1 MALAPSG
8 TSPPPVGGRLDDVE
22 VLETI
27 RVALG
32 DAVRSRITGP
42 EREQRAQELFD
53 TPGPRWFGDD
63 RPVRIVHG
71 DASMFIGG
79 LSALFLQTLHPLA
92 MAGVANHSDYR
103 NDPWGRLQR
112 TADFLAA
119 TTFGPADQAQAA
131 IERVRAVHRYVQ
143 GIAEDG
149 RPYSAGDPHLL
160 RWVHVAEVRSFL
172 TAHTRFGSQSLT
184 AEQRDGYVA
193 DMAQIAT
200 ALGVPAPPHSQQALQ
215 DQLRAFRSEVQV
227 TRQAREAVRFLLW
240 EPPLQSV
247 ARPVYGVLAAA
258 AISIL
263 PGWAR
268 RSLRLVAPPLLER
281 VTVQPAGLALTR
293 LLAWAAP
300 PPNRDADLSSARAAS
315 ES

>member
-1 MALAPSG
+1 MEAI
-8 TSPPPVGGRLDDVE
+8 E
-22 VLETI
+22 
-27 RVALG
+27 RVRTALG

-63 RPVRIVHG
+63 RPIRMVHG

-119 TTFGPADQAQAA
+119 TTFGPADQAQSA
-131 IERVRAVHRYVQ
+131 IARVRAVHQSVQ
-143 GIAEDG
+143 GVAHDG
-149 RPYSAGDPHLL
+149 RPYSANDPHLL

-172 TAHTRFGSQSLT
+172 TAYTRFGSQSLS
-184 AEQRDGYVA
+184 AQQRDGYVA

-200 ALGVPAPPHSQQALQ
+200 ALGVPAPPHSNQALQ
-215 DQLRAFRSEVQV
+215 DQLRSFRSELHV
-227 TRQAREAVRFLLW
+227 TRQAREAVRFLL
-240 EPPLQSV
+240 SV
-247 ARPVYGVLAAA
+247 RHATSSA
-258 AISIL
+258 
-263 PGWAR
+263 
-268 RSLRLVAPPLLER
+268 
-281 VTVQPAGLALTR
+281 TPAG
-293 LLAWAAP
+293 
-300 PPNRDADLSSARAAS
+300 PNPS
-315 ES
+315 